1 MSIDKL
7 EILRKN
13 LRYLRRKHG
22 YTQDFIAD
30 ICGKKSYTT
39 IQKWETNGA
48 EPNVGTVMLLCNLY
62 GITINDMVY
71 VDLEK
76 AGQ

>member
-13 LRYLRRKHG
+13 LRSLRRKHG

-76 AGQ
+76 AGR

>member
-1 MSIDKL
+1 MSVDKL

-76 AGQ
+76 AGR